1 MTKKGFTLIELMVV
15 IAIMGILGVMVSS
28 FDFNKKTDVEKRD
41 RFVEKVSSIMH
52 SNNIAMTSGK
62 GIKMGVN
69 IVNPTSI
76 QMVFSSGAII
86 TNYYSGTDIIGV
98 GDSLTSPFFGE
109 TGYNIGNF
117 YYINKDASTGSVVNP
132 FNIIYSPGG
141 NISFSGA
148 DIGIDTAVQIGMDVG
163 FHAMKYNVTFD
174 KRSATFLANKTLI
187 SSGSIAPVSAPV
199 C

>member
-15 IAIMGILGVMVSS
+15 IAIIGILGVMVSS

-98 GDSLTSPFFGE
+98 GDSLTSPFF
-109 TGYNIGNF
+109 
-117 YYINKDASTGSVVNP
+117 
-132 FNIIYSPGG
+132 
-141 NISFSGA
+141 
-148 DIGIDTAVQIGMDVG
+148 
-163 FHAMKYNVTFD
+163 
-174 KRSATFLANKTLI
+174 
-187 SSGSIAPVSAPV
+187 
-199 C
+199 